1 MSSFFMSSSNFYAQ
15 QPTISQPNFV
25 DLQPSSQRSRQKV
38 CWRQSLG
45 VYRLAVPSTE
55 VRAVHDPELD
65 GPWPGRRTAPSLR
78 RTKRSTLW
86 AGRSSAGLFSSSQ
99 EPRSRPWWRDFRVL
113 LVGRTL
119 RTSLDGVESNSG
131 EVDWFDCNV
140 FGVLNR
146 SYPFIYRGGMD
157 PFLGDSQQIPY
168 D

>member
-65 GPWPGRRTAPSLR
+65 GP
-78 RTKRSTLW
+78 
-86 AGRSSAGLFSSSQ
+86 
-99 EPRSRPWWRDFRVL
+99 
-113 LVGRTL
+113 
-119 RTSLDGVESNSG
+119 
-131 EVDWFDCNV
+131 
-140 FGVLNR
+140 
-146 SYPFIYRGGMD
+146 
-157 PFLGDSQQIPY
+157 
-168 D
+168 